1 MENTGKKGRK
11 WLGVRN
17 WGRQLGECQWA
28 DTRGIL
34 QTVAGSR
41 GAQGEAAKPV
51 PPKWG
56 PAGQGPAPRGAERSE
71 GSAQGVAGGGA
82 WSQNPRASKGSL
94 SLACAPATG
103 LWGLFNCRVSLRA
116 SAQLSVPTCC
126 QIPHSTHGRWDNG
139 PQRRPRSN
147 SWKL

>member
-41 GAQGEAAKPV
+41 EAQGEAAKPV

-71 GSAQGVAGGGA
+71 GSAPGCGWGWGLVTKPKSIQGVTVPSMCTCH
-82 WSQNPRASKGSL
+82 WSVGTFQLQGVTQSLCSALCPHLLPDSTLHPWQVGQWPPKASML
-94 SLACAPATG
+94 
-103 LWGLFNCRVSLRA
+103 
-116 SAQLSVPTCC
+116 
-126 QIPHSTHGRWDNG
+126 
-139 PQRRPRSN
+139 
-147 SWKL
+147 